1 MAGPK
6 LEGALSAIITPFS
19 GGKVDE
25 GALRALVDWQI
36 EQGVSGIV
44 PTGTTGESAT
54 LSHEEH
60 HRVVTVVVDQAR
72 GRVPV
77 VAGTGSNNTEEAV
90 SLTKHAADSGAAVTL
105 QISPYYN
112 KPTQEGL
119 YRHFST
125 IAERGGLPVILY
137 NIPGRT
143 SINIAPETTIRLAKV
158 AGIVG
163 IKEATGSM
171 DYASEILAALGPE
184 NFTVL
189 SGDDSLTLPL
199 MAIGAKG
206 TITASANV
214 IPKEMSEICR
224 LCLAGDFV
232 GARKIHLKVFE
243 LIKTLFCETNPIPVK
258 TGVELLGRGKAEF
271 RLPLT
276 PMSDAGRARLESE
289 MKKLGLIG

>member
-1 MAGPK
+1 MQ
-6 LEGALSAIITPFS
+6 LQGALSAIITPFS
-19 GGKVDE
+19 GGQIDE
-25 GALRALVDWQI
+25 GALRALIDWQI

-60 HRVVTVVVDQAR
+60 RRVVEIVVDQAK

-77 VAGTGSNNTEEAV
+77 VAGTGSNNTAEAV
-90 SLTKHAADSGAAVTL
+90 SLTKHAKDSGAAASL

-119 YRHFST
+119 YRHFAT
-125 IAERGGLPVILY
+125 IAEEADLPILLY

-143 SINIAPETTIRLAKV
+143 SILIAPETTIRLAKV
-158 AGIVG
+158 TNVIG

-171 DYASEILAALGPE
+171 DYTSEVLAALGPD
-184 NFTVL
+184 NFIVL

-214 IPKEMSEICR
+214 IPNQMSEICR
-224 LCLAGDFV
+224 LCLAGDFAA
-232 GARKIHLKVFE
+232 AREIHLKVFD

-276 PMSDAGRARLESE
+276 PMSDTGRARLETE